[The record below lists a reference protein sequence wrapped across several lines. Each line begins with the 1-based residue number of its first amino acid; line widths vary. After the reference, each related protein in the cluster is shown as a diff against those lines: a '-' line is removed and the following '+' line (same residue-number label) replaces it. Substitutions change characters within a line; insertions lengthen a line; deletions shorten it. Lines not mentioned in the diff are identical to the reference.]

1 MNKSKEENNQ
11 DIKPVRSEAVSNR
24 GQRRVK
30 GGSMLF
36 SSTITIVNTIGI
48 VLLGLWF
55 FNTSGSQ
62 QQAGKSFI
70 ERISMLEEN
79 ISIQS
84 SKVDD
89 LIETNSQDLKFIN
102 KEIRKLWDLSN
113 KKNRKSISQN
123 LNSIESIEGTLG
135 ALDKEYKT
143 LSAKQRSLNLELAKL
158 EKMQEKLSESLD
170 IQSPFPEGEDL
181 EDRLADLEEAT
192 KSMDLYRTQVNQS
205 ILSLKEKLNDLELEL
220 TNFSS
225 KEATSNE

>member
-1 MNKSKEENNQ
+1 MNKSKEEDNQ

-48 VLLGLWF
+48 ILLGFWF

-84 SKVDD
+84 NKVDD
-89 LIETNSQDLKFIN
+89 LIETTSQELKFIN

-123 LNSIESIEGTLG
+123 LNSIESIEETLES
-135 ALDKEYKT
+135 LDKEYKT
-143 LSAKQRSLNLELAKL
+143 LSAGQRSLNLELAKL
-158 EKMQEKLSESLD
+158 EKMQEKVSQSLD
-170 IQSPFPEGEDL
+170 MVDPSSQDDDIEE
-181 EDRLADLEEAT
+181 RLADLEEAT

-205 ILSLKEKLNDLELEL
+205 ILSLKEKLNDLELGII
-220 TNFSS
+220 NISS
-225 KEATSNE
+225 EDATSNE

>member
-123 LNSIESIEGTLG
+123 LNSIELIEETLG
-135 ALDKEYKT
+135 TLDKEYKT

-170 IQSPFPEGEDL
+170 IESPFSEGVDL

>member
-30 GGSMLF
+30 GGSILF

-79 ISIQS
+79 ISTQS

-113 KKNRKSISQN
+113 KKNRKSIAQN
-123 LNSIESIEGTLG
+123 LNSIESIEETLG

>member
-1 MNKSKEENNQ
+1 MNKSKEEENQ

-24 GQRRVK
+24 GQRRIK

-36 SSTITIVNTIGI
+36 SSTITIVNTVGLI
-48 VLLGLWF
+48 LLGLWF

-84 SKVDD
+84 NKVDD
-89 LIETNSQDLKFIN
+89 LLETNSQDLKFIN

-123 LNSIESIEGTLG
+123 LNSIESIEETLQV
-135 ALDKEYKT
+135 LDKEYKT
-143 LSAKQRSLNLELAKL
+143 LSAKQRSLNLELSKL
-158 EKMQEKLSESLD
+158 EKMQEKFSQSLD
-170 IQSPFPEGEDL
+170 MVSPSSENDNI
-181 EDRLADLEEAT
+181 EDRLVNLEDAI
-192 KSMDLYRTQVNQS
+192 KSMDLYRNQVNQS
-205 ILSLKEKLNDLELEL
+205 ILSLKEKLNDLELEIL
-220 TNFSS
+220 NIGSE
-225 KEATSNE
+225 EATSNE

>member
-24 GQRRVK
+24 GQRRIK

-84 SKVDD
+84 TKVDD

-123 LNSIESIEGTLG
+123 LNSIESIEETLG

-143 LSAKQRSLNLELAKL
+143 LSAKQRSMNLELAKL

-170 IQSPFPEGEDL
+170 IESPFSGGEDL

-205 ILSLKEKLNDLELEL
+205 ILSLKEKLNDLELEFI
-220 TNFSS
+220 NISS
-225 KEATSNE
+225 EDATSNE

>member
-1 MNKSKEENNQ
+1 MNKSKEEDNQ

-24 GQRRVK
+24 GKRRVK

-48 VLLGLWF
+48 ILLGFWF

-84 SKVDD
+84 NKVDD
-89 LIETNSQDLKFIN
+89 LIETTSQELKFIN

-123 LNSIESIEGTLG
+123 LNSIESIEETLES
-135 ALDKEYKT
+135 LDKEYKT
-143 LSAKQRSLNLELAKL
+143 LSAGQRSLNLELAKL
-158 EKMQEKLSESLD
+158 EKMQEKVSQSLD
-170 IQSPFPEGEDL
+170 MVNPSSQDDDIEE
-181 EDRLADLEEAT
+181 RLADLEEAT

-205 ILSLKEKLNDLELEL
+205 ILSLKEKLNDLELGII
-220 TNFSS
+220 NISS
-225 KEATSNE
+225 EDATSNE

>member
-62 QQAGKSFI
+62 QQAGQSFI

-79 ISIQS
+79 ISTQS

-113 KKNRKSISQN
+113 KKNRKSIAQN
-123 LNSIESIEGTLG
+123 LNSIESIEETLG

-192 KSMDLYRTQVNQS
+192 KSMDLYRTQVNKS

>member
-1 MNKSKEENNQ
+1 MNKSKEEDNQ

-48 VLLGLWF
+48 ILLGFWF

-84 SKVDD
+84 NKVDD
-89 LIETNSQDLKFIN
+89 LIETTSQELKFIN

-123 LNSIESIEGTLG
+123 LNSIESIEETLES
-135 ALDKEYKT
+135 LDKEYKT
-143 LSAKQRSLNLELAKL
+143 LSAKQRSFNLELAKL
-158 EKMQEKLSESLD
+158 EKMQEKVSQSLD
-170 IQSPFPEGEDL
+170 MVDPSSQDDDIEE
-181 EDRLADLEEAT
+181 RLADLEEAT

-205 ILSLKEKLNDLELEL
+205 ILSLKEKLNDLELGII
-220 TNFSS
+220 NISS
-225 KEATSNE
+225 EDATSNE

>member
-1 MNKSKEENNQ
+1 MNKSKEEDNQ

-48 VLLGLWF
+48 ILLGFWF

-84 SKVDD
+84 NKVDD
-89 LIETNSQDLKFIN
+89 LIETTSQELKFIN

-123 LNSIESIEGTLG
+123 LNSIELIEETLES
-135 ALDKEYKT
+135 LDKEYKT

-158 EKMQEKLSESLD
+158 EKMQEKVSQSLD
-170 IQSPFPEGEDL
+170 MVNPSSQDDDIEE
-181 EDRLADLEEAT
+181 RLADLEEAT

-205 ILSLKEKLNDLELEL
+205 ILSLKEKLNDLELGIININSED
-220 TNFSS
+220 
-225 KEATSNE
+225 ATSNE

>member
-48 VLLGLWF
+48 ILLGLWF

-84 SKVDD
+84 TKVDD

-123 LNSIESIEGTLG
+123 LNSIESIEETLG

-170 IQSPFPEGEDL
+170 IESPFSEGVDL

-205 ILSLKEKLNDLELEL
+205 ILSIKEKLNDLKLEL